1 MFSSLAWTGEMLR
14 ESVRSV
20 GQRATWDKDELLD
33 FSVLRQSLPKL
44 IYVTTLLLVAVAAN
58 PVLAQTAQSGRAP
71 VSSRPSSRN
80 LPSAFPELEKKA
92 TAAREDGRFADAIAL
107 YRKGVA
113 THPRWDEGWWYLATL
128 LYESDQY
135 NEAAQAFR
143 RVVALRSGSGAPL
156 AMLGLCEFELGRYD
170 KALLHIR
177 QGSSENFPDNPEL
190 KHVVRFHEGL
200 LWLYKG
206 EFEAAQEILDSLSG
220 EGFVNEDL
228 ILGLGLSVL
237 RIARMPSQI
246 SPRESAH
253 DLIRRAGWAELLSA
267 QKDFTEAERA
277 YQGLTVDF
285 ADTPNVHLAY
295 GRYLLRRKQEKEAVE
310 QFEEEIRK
318 FPADFLAR
326 LYIAYLKLES
336 KQPAE
341 GIKLA
346 QEAVQRNPRFPM
358 GHYILGRLLLDNGE
372 TDQSIGELQE
382 ACSLVPDEPKFY
394 FALSRA
400 YAHAKRKEE
409 AERARQTFLRL
420 SQQAEQVRGGGL
432 GVDETVSASDSPQ

>member
-1 MFSSLAWTGEMLR
+1 MLR

-20 GQRATWDKDELLD
+20 RWGVVSGEDTLL
-33 FSVLRQSLPKL
+33 FSVLRQSRRKL
-44 IYVTTLLLVAVAAN
+44 IYVTILLLVAVTAS
-58 PVLAQTAQSGRAP
+58 PVSAQTGQSGGTP
-71 VSSRPSSRN
+71 GSSRRSSRN
-80 LPSAFPELEKKA
+80 LPSGFTELEKKA
-92 TAAREDGRFADAIAL
+92 AAAREEGRFADAIAL
-107 YRKGVA
+107 YHKGVA
-113 THPRWDEGWWYLATL
+113 TRPGWDEGWWYLATL

-135 NEAAQAFR
+135 HEAAQAFR

-177 QGSSENFPDNPEL
+177 QGSSETFPDNPEL

-206 EFEAAQEILDSLSG
+206 EFEAAQEILDSLSRD
-220 EGFVNEDL
+220 GFVNEDL

-237 RIARMPSQI
+237 RIARLPGQI
-246 SPRESAH
+246 SPQESAH
-253 DLIRRAGWAELLSA
+253 DLIRRAGWAEQLVA
-267 QKDFTEAERA
+267 QKNFTEAERE
-277 YQGLTVDF
+277 YHRLSVDF
-285 ADTPNVHLAY
+285 ADTPNVHLAC
-295 GRYLLRRKQEKEAVE
+295 GRYFLRRKQEKEAVE

-326 LYIAYLKLES
+326 LYIAYLKLEN

-358 GHYILGRLLLDNGE
+358 GHYILGRLLLDDGE
-372 TDQSIGELQE
+372 IDQSIGELQE
-382 ACSLVPDEPKFY
+382 ACSLLPDEPKFY

-400 YAHAKRKEE
+400 YTHTKRREE

>member
-1 MFSSLAWTGEMLR
+1 MLR
-14 ESVRSV
+14 ELVRSV
-20 GQRATWDKDELLD
+20 GQRVASGQDALLD
-33 FSVLRQSLPKL
+33 FWVLRQSVRKL
-44 IYVTTLLLVAVAAN
+44 ICVTTLLLVGATRS
-58 PVLAQTAQSGRAP
+58 PVFAQTGPSGGASD
-71 VSSRPSSRN
+71 SSRPSSRN
-80 LPSAFPELEKKA
+80 LPSAFSELEKKA
-92 TAAREDGRFADAIAL
+92 TAAREAGRFADAIAL
-107 YRKGVA
+107 YRRGVA
-113 THPRWDEGWWYLATL
+113 MRPRWNEGWWYLATL

-237 RIARMPSQI
+237 RIARMPGQI
-246 SPRESAH
+246 SPRDSVH

-267 QKDFTEAERA
+267 QKNFTEAERE
-277 YQGLTVDF
+277 YHGLSVDF
-285 ADTPNVHLAY
+285 PDTPNVHLAY
-295 GRYLLRRKQEKEAVE
+295 GRYFLRRKLEKEAVE
-310 QFEEEIRK
+310 QFEEEIQK
-318 FPADFLAR
+318 FPADFMAR
-326 LYIAYLKLES
+326 LYLAYLKLEN

-382 ACSLVPDEPKFY
+382 ACALLPDEPKFY

-400 YAHAKRKEE
+400 YTRAKRKEE
-409 AERARQTFLRL
+409 AERARQMFLRL

>member
-1 MFSSLAWTGEMLR
+1 MLR
-14 ESVRSV
+14 EAVRTV
-20 GQRATWDKDELLD
+20 GQRVTSGKDALLG
-33 FSVLRQSLPKL
+33 FSVLRQSVRRLM
-44 IYVTTLLLVAVAAN
+44 YVTTILLVAATAS
-58 PVLAQTAQSGRAP
+58 PVQAQTGQSGSAP

-92 TAAREDGRFADAIAL
+92 TAAREQGRFADAIAL

-113 THPRWDEGWWYLATL
+113 AHPRWDEGWWYLATL

-135 NEAAQAFR
+135 NEAAQACG
-143 RVVALRSGSGAPL
+143 RVVAVRSGSGAPL

-170 KALLHIR
+170 RALLHIR

-206 EFEAAQEILDSLSG
+206 EFEAAQEIQDSLSG

-237 RIARMPSQI
+237 RIARMPGQI
-246 SPRESAH
+246 SPRDSVH

-267 QKDFTEAERA
+267 QKNFTEAERE
-277 YQGLTVDF
+277 YHGLSADF
-285 ADTPNVHLAY
+285 PDTPNVHLAY
-295 GRYLLRRKQEKEAVE
+295 CRYFLRRKLEKEAVE

-318 FPADFLAR
+318 FPADFMAR
-326 LYIAYLKLES
+326 LHLAYLKLHN

-346 QEAVQRNPRFPM
+346 QEAVQRNPKFPI

-382 ACSLVPDEPKFY
+382 ACALLPDEPKIY

-400 YAHAKRKEE
+400 YTRAKRKEE

-432 GVDETVSASDSPQ
+432 GVDETVSASDSPK

>member
-1 MFSSLAWTGEMLR
+1 MALYSLLRLGRGEMLR

-20 GQRATWDKDELLD
+20 GQRVISDRVTPDQDALVD
-33 FSVLRQSLPKL
+33 FWVLRQSLRTL
-44 IYVTTLLLVAVAAN
+44 IYVTTLLLVAATPS
-58 PVLAQTAQSGRAP
+58 PVFAQTGQSGSAP

-80 LPSAFPELEKKA
+80 LASAFSELEKKA
-92 TAAREDGRFADAIAL
+92 TAAREGGRFADAMAL

-113 THPRWDEGWWYLATL
+113 MRPGWDEGWWYLATL

-156 AMLGLCEFELGRYD
+156 AMLGLCEFEHGRYD

-246 SPRESAH
+246 GPRESYR
-253 DLIRRAGWAELLSA
+253 DLIRRGGWAELLSA

-295 GRYLLRRKQEKEAVE
+295 GRYFLRRKQEKDAVE
-310 QFEEEIRK
+310 QFEEEIQK

-326 LYIAYLKLES
+326 LYIAYLKL
-336 KQPAE
+336 
-341 GIKLA
+341 
-346 QEAVQRNPRFPM
+346 
-358 GHYILGRLLLDNGE
+358 
-372 TDQSIGELQE
+372 
-382 ACSLVPDEPKFY
+382 
-394 FALSRA
+394 
-400 YAHAKRKEE
+400 
-409 AERARQTFLRL
+409 
-420 SQQAEQVRGGGL
+420 
-432 GVDETVSASDSPQ
+432 

>member
-1 MFSSLAWTGEMLR
+1 MGEIQR
-14 ESVRSV
+14 ESVRSI
-20 GQRATWDKDELLD
+20 GQRATSNKDGPLD
-33 FSVLRQSLPKL
+33 FSVLRQSVSKL
-44 IYVTTLLLVAVAAN
+44 IYVATFLLVGFAASS
-58 PVLAQTAQSGRAP
+58 VRAQTGQTGAAP
-71 VSSRPSSRN
+71 VSSRASSRN
-80 LPSAFPELEKKA
+80 LPAAFPELEKKA
-92 TAAREDGRFADAIAL
+92 TAAREEGRFADAIAL

-113 THPRWDEGWWYLATL
+113 AHPRWDEGWWYLATL
-128 LYESDQY
+128 LYEADQY

-143 RVVALRSGSGAPL
+143 RVVVLRSGSGAPL

-237 RIARMPSQI
+237 RIARMPGQI

-267 QKDFTEAERA
+267 KKDFTEAERA

-295 GRYLLRRKQEKEAVE
+295 GRYFLRRKQEKDAVE
-310 QFEEEIRK
+310 QFEEEIQK
-318 FPADFLAR
+318 FPAEFLAR
-326 LYIAYLKLES
+326 LYIAYLKLEN

-358 GHYILGRLLLDNGE
+358 GHYILGRLLLDNGD
-372 TDQSIGELQE
+372 TDQSIGELRE
-382 ACSLVPDEPKFY
+382 ACSLLPDEPKFY

-400 YAHAKRKEE
+400 YARAQRKEE

-420 SQQAEQVRGGGL
+420 NQQAEQVRGGGL
-432 GVDETVSASDSPQ
+432 GVDEAASASDSPPQ

>member
-1 MFSSLAWTGEMLR
+1 MLR

-20 GQRATWDKDELLD
+20 GQRVTSDQDALLD
-33 FSVLRQSLPKL
+33 FSVLRQSVREL
-44 IYVTTLLLVAVAAN
+44 IYVTTLLLVAATTS
-58 PVLAQTAQSGRAP
+58 PVFAQTGPSGG
-71 VSSRPSSRN
+71 VSGSSRPSSRN
-80 LPSAFPELEKKA
+80 LPAAFPALEKKA
-92 TAAREDGRFADAIAL
+92 TAAREAGRFADAIAL

-113 THPRWDEGWWYLATL
+113 VRPRWDEGWWYLATL

-237 RIARMPSQI
+237 RIARMPGQI

-267 QKDFTEAERA
+267 QKNFTEAERE
-277 YQGLTVDF
+277 YHGLSVDF
-285 ADTPNVHLAY
+285 PDTPNVHLAY
-295 GRYLLRRKQEKEAVE
+295 GRYFLRRKLEKEAVE

-318 FPADFLAR
+318 FPADFMAR
-326 LYIAYLKLES
+326 LYLAYLKLEN

-382 ACSLVPDEPKFY
+382 ACALLPDEPKFY

-400 YAHAKRKEE
+400 YTRAKRKEE

-420 SQQAEQVRGGGL
+420 SQQADQVRGGGL
-432 GVDETVSASDSPQ
+432 GVDETVSASDSPK

>member
-1 MFSSLAWTGEMLR
+1 MLG

-20 GQRATWDKDELLD
+20 GRRVISYRATSDKDALVD
-33 FSVLRQSLPKL
+33 FSVRRQSLRKL
-44 IYVTTLLLVAVAAN
+44 IYVTTLLLVAVTASQAR
-58 PVLAQTAQSGRAP
+58 AQTGQSGGASD
-71 VSSRPSSRN
+71 SSRPSSRN
-80 LPSAFPELEKKA
+80 LPSAFSELEKKA

-143 RVVALRSGSGAPL
+143 RVVALRPGSGAPL

-190 KHVVRFHEGL
+190 KHVVRFHEGQ

-237 RIARMPSQI
+237 RTARMPGQI
-246 SPRESAH
+246 STRESAH

-267 QKDFTEAERA
+267 QKNFTEAERE
-277 YQGLTVDF
+277 YHRISVDF
-285 ADTPNVHLAY
+285 SDTPNVHLAY
-295 GRYLLRRKQEKEAVE
+295 GRYFLRRKLEKEAVE

-318 FPADFLAR
+318 FPADFMAR
-326 LYIAYLKLES
+326 LYIAYLKLEN

-382 ACSLVPDEPKFY
+382 ACALLPDEPKFY
-394 FALSRA
+394 FSLSRA
-400 YAHAKRKEE
+400 YTRAKRKEE

-420 SQQAEQVRGGGL
+420 SQQAEQVRGGGF
-432 GVDETVSASDSPQ
+432 GVDETLSASDSPQ

>member
-1 MFSSLAWTGEMLR
+1 MLR

-20 GQRATWDKDELLD
+20 GKQVTSDQDALLD
-33 FSVLRQSLPKL
+33 FSVLRQSVREL
-44 IYVTTLLLVAVAAN
+44 IYVTTLLLVAATPS
-58 PVLAQTAQSGRAP
+58 PVFAQTGPSGG
-71 VSSRPSSRN
+71 VSGSSRPSSRN
-80 LPSAFPELEKKA
+80 LPAAFPALEKKA
-92 TAAREDGRFADAIAL
+92 TAAREAGRFADAIAL
-107 YRKGVA
+107 YRRGVA
-113 THPRWDEGWWYLATL
+113 MRPRWDEGWWYLATL

-177 QGSSENFPDNPEL
+177 QGSSENFPDDPEL

-237 RIARMPSQI
+237 RIARMPSQVA
-246 SPRESAH
+246 PRESAH

-267 QKDFTEAERA
+267 QKNFTEAERE
-277 YQGLTVDF
+277 YHRLSVDF
-285 ADTPNVHLAY
+285 PDTPNVHLAY
-295 GRYLLRRKQEKEAVE
+295 GRYFLRRKLEKEAVE

-318 FPADFLAR
+318 FPPDFMAR
-326 LYIAYLKLES
+326 LYIAYLKLEN

-400 YAHAKRKEE
+400 YTRAKRKEE
-409 AERARQTFLRL
+409 AERARQAFLRL

-432 GVDETVSASDSPQ
+432 GVDETVSASDSPK

>member
-1 MFSSLAWTGEMLR
+1 MDWTGEMLR
-14 ESVRSV
+14 ESVLSV
-20 GQRATWDKDELLD
+20 RRRVVSGEDTLL
-33 FSVLRQSLPKL
+33 FSVLRQSSRKL
-44 IYVTTLLLVAVAAN
+44 RYVTTLLLVAVTAN
-58 PVLAQTAQSGRAP
+58 RVCAQTGQSGRAP
-71 VSSRPSSRN
+71 VSSPPSSRN
-80 LPSAFPELEKKA
+80 LPSGFPELGKKA
-92 TAAREDGRFADAIAL
+92 TAAREEGRFADAIVL

-113 THPRWDEGWWYLATL
+113 TRPRWDEGWWYLATL

-135 NEAAQAFR
+135 NEAAEAFR
-143 RVVALRSGSGAPL
+143 HVVALRSESGAPL

-190 KHVVRFHEGL
+190 KHVVRFHEAL

-206 EFEAAQEILDSLSG
+206 EFEAAQEILDSLSR

-237 RIARMPSQI
+237 RIARLPGQV

-253 DLIRRAGWAELLSA
+253 DLIRRAGWAELLAA
-267 QKDFTEAERA
+267 QKDTTEAERA

-285 ADTPNVHLAY
+285 PNTPNVHLAY
-295 GRYLLRRKQEKEAVE
+295 GRYFLRRKQEKEAVE

-318 FPADFLAR
+318 FPTDFLAH
-326 LYIAYLKLES
+326 LYIAYLKLEN

-358 GHYILGRLLLDNGE
+358 GHYILGRLLLDDGE
-372 TDQSIGELQE
+372 IDQSIGELQE
-382 ACSLVPDEPKFY
+382 ACSLLPDEPKFY

-400 YAHAKRKEE
+400 YTHAKRREE
-409 AERARQTFLRL
+409 AERARQSFLRL

>member
-1 MFSSLAWTGEMLR
+1 
-14 ESVRSV
+14 
-20 GQRATWDKDELLD
+20 
-33 FSVLRQSLPKL
+33 
-44 IYVTTLLLVAVAAN
+44 
-58 PVLAQTAQSGRAP
+58 
-71 VSSRPSSRN
+71 
-80 LPSAFPELEKKA
+80 LEKKA
-92 TAAREDGRFADAIAL
+92 AAAREAGRFADAIAL

-113 THPRWDEGWWYLATL
+113 VRPRWDEGWWYLATL

-170 KALLHIR
+170 RALLHIR

-220 EGFVNEDL
+220 QGFVNEDL

-246 SPRESAH
+246 SPRDSVH

-267 QKDFTEAERA
+267 QKNFTEAERE
-277 YQGLTVDF
+277 YHGLSVDF
-285 ADTPNVHLAY
+285 PDTPNVHLAY
-295 GRYLLRRKQEKEAVE
+295 GRYFLRRKLEKEAVE
-310 QFEEEIRK
+310 QFEEEIQK
-318 FPADFLAR
+318 FPADFMAR
-326 LYIAYLKLES
+326 LYLAYLKLEN

-358 GHYILGRLLLDNGE
+358 GRYILGRLLLDNGE

-382 ACSLVPDEPKFY
+382 ACSLLPDEPKFY

-400 YAHAKRKEE
+400 YTRAKRKDE
-409 AERARQTFLRL
+409 AERARQAFLRL